1 MTKGR
6 EPEYTMEVLDGR
18 TLRVAR
24 WRAASKGRSVQL
36 PILFFNGIGANI
48 EAVAPMAELLDD
60 RDFITFDM
68 PGIGG
73 SPDPVVPYN
82 AIMMARIASLLLEKF
97 KVPVADVVGVS
108 WGGAMAQQFALQNGA
123 QVNKLILMATS
134 AGMLMVPGNPA
145 ALMKMADPRRYI
157 DPEFMNKHFKTLYGG
172 ADDGKGGHISRITPP
187 SKTGYFYQL
196 MAMMGWTSAPFL
208 PFMKKET
215 LIMMGGDDQ
224 IVPLANGK
232 FLNMLIPNSELHVI
246 AVTCSC
252 SAIRRKASRQFAV
265 FWPRQRRSVRPLK
278 QRFPFTGNALASR
291 IEDRQ
296 RESIGAAYRNYRV
309 GPGGILYSG
318 GCAKGVWR

>member
-6 EPEYTMEVLDGR
+6 AAENNVSGKTGPEYSMEVLDGR

-24 WRAASKGRSVQL
+24 WRSVGKGKSSQL

-48 EAVAPMAELLDD
+48 EAVAPMAEMLSD

-68 PGIGG
+68 PGVGG

-82 AIMMARIASLLLEKF
+82 AIMMARIAGLLLDKF
-97 KVPVADVVGVS
+97 GIPLVDVVGVS
-108 WGGAMAQQFALQNGA
+108 WGGAMAQQFAMQNGA
-123 QVNKLILMATS
+123 QTNKLILMATS

-145 ALMKMADPRRYI
+145 ALIKMADPRRYI
-157 DPEFMNKHFKTLYGG
+157 DPQFMNKHFKTLYGG

-196 MAMMGWTSAPFL
+196 IAMMGWTSAPFL

-224 IVPLANGK
+224 IVPVANGK
-232 FLNMLIPNSELHVI
+232 FLNMLIPNSELFVI
-246 AVTCSC
+246 KDGGHLFMLSHTQESID
-252 SAIRRKASRQFAV
+252 AIRGFLDAAEAQRKAA
-265 FWPRQRRSVRPLK
+265 
-278 QRFPFTGNALASR
+278 
-291 IEDRQ
+291 
-296 RESIGAAYRNYRV
+296 
-309 GPGGILYSG
+309 
-318 GCAKGVWR
+318 

>member
-6 EPEYTMEVLDGR
+6 AAVYSMEEVDGR
-18 TLRVAR
+18 TLRVAV
-24 WRAASKGRSVQL
+24 WRSDKPSTKL

-48 EAVAPMAELLDD
+48 EAMAPMAELLDD

-82 AIMMARIASLLLEKF
+82 AILMARIAALLLDRF
-97 KVPVADVVGVS
+97 AMPLVDVMGVS

-123 QVNKLILMATS
+123 RVNRLILAATS

-157 DPEFMNKHFKTLYGG
+157 DPDYMAKHFKTLYGG
-172 ADDGKGGHISRITPP
+172 MVGNKSEHINRLKPP

-208 PFMKKET
+208 PFMKTET

-224 IVPLANGK
+224 IVPVANGK
-232 FLNMLIPNSELHVI
+232 FLAFLIPNSELLVIDDGGHLFLLSHVEESI
-246 AVTCSC
+246 A
-252 SAIRRKASRQFAV
+252 AIRGFLDRSVEGMRKAA
-265 FWPRQRRSVRPLK
+265 
-278 QRFPFTGNALASR
+278 
-291 IEDRQ
+291 
-296 RESIGAAYRNYRV
+296 
-309 GPGGILYSG
+309 
-318 GCAKGVWR
+318 

>member
-1 MTKGR
+1 MAKGR
-6 EPEYTMEVLDGR
+6 EAEFTMEVLDGR

-24 WRAASKGRSVQL
+24 WRSVAKGKSQQL

-48 EAVAPMAELLDD
+48 EAVSPMAEVLDD
-60 RDFITFDM
+60 RDFVTFDM

-82 AIMMARIASLLLEKF
+82 AIMMARIAGLLLDKF
-97 KVPVADVVGVS
+97 EIPLADVVGVS
-108 WGGAMAQQFALQNGA
+108 WGGAMAQQFALQNGDR
-123 QVNKLILMATS
+123 VNKLILMATS
-134 AGMLMVPGNPA
+134 AGMLMLPGNPA
-145 ALMKMADPRRYI
+145 ALIKMADPRRYI

-208 PFMKKET
+208 PFMRKET

-232 FLNMLIPNSELHVI
+232 FLNMLIPNSELFVI
-246 AVTCSC
+246 NDGGHLFMLSHMEE
-252 SAIRRKASRQFAV
+252 SINAIRGFLTPVEQQRKAA
-265 FWPRQRRSVRPLK
+265 
-278 QRFPFTGNALASR
+278 
-291 IEDRQ
+291 
-296 RESIGAAYRNYRV
+296 
-309 GPGGILYSG
+309 
-318 GCAKGVWR
+318 